1 VKRDYDEEEKGF
13 NSDSDNDKESK
24 NSVDM
29 DLDKPEERVDSQR
42 SSPSSSPPPLER
54 PYTETGHVSYLALSK
69 RQDLDKVGLDK
80 NMEAKDSD
88 HQQVDMDMSD

>member
-1 VKRDYDEEEKGF
+1 MKRDYDEEEKGF
-13 NSDSDNDKESK
+13 NSDSDKESK

-42 SSPSSSPPPLER
+42 SSPSSSPPPLE
-54 PYTETGHVSYLALSK
+54 
-69 RQDLDKVGLDK
+69 